1 MTSPALSKPRDVN
14 DRQMIG
20 AKASLGAE
28 PSFNPEILRQ
38 QPDIPCRNDWTSAAN
53 RASVSSVDVALFAS
67 SLDPAPL
74 AIPPLWGFGG
84 DGACAVAT
92 ERI

>member
-1 MTSPALSKPRDVN
+1 MVRKQKS
-14 DRQMIG
+14 
-20 AKASLGAE
+20 
-28 PSFNPEILRQ
+28 
-38 QPDIPCRNDWTSAAN
+38 DIPCRNDWTSVAN
-53 RASVSSVDVALFAS
+53 RASVLLVDVALFAS
-67 SLDPAPL
+67 SWIPPSL